1 MNGRLVGRYEAS
13 PAIPTD
19 ANYALVIADPDG
31 VVAYTEATITDNQ
44 RTFLD
49 VAGAANVYLDDIYTI
64 TVSFSTN
71 LSGNTA
77 LFDLMLVLLRP

>member
-1 MNGRLVGRYEAS
+1 MGRYEAS

-19 ANYALVIADPDG
+19 ANYALTIADPDG
-31 VVAYTEATITDNQ
+31 ITIYSEATITDNQ
-44 RTFLD
+44 RTFLN
-49 VAGAANVYLDDIYTI
+49 VADSLNVYLDDIYTI